1 MFINYV
7 SQDQI
12 KQILSK
18 NLLQKGMNSADQ
30 QPKKRKKQKK
40 NNSEIRKC
48 QDQKDEK
55 NFQDSNNQHIKSQ
68 DVSLKKFKPDEQEE
82 KIIRAYSQT
91 PQEKE
96 TEQNKI
102 EEPKKIQQ
110 NVNLSKNNENAIHEE
125 KKQKKK
131 SSEQH
136 TNKKLNT
143 NLSDIEKESHIQALN
158 MLQSS
163 PYSNKKQKNMIKNTL
178 FPILEAKQFERQNKH
193 RKLMPL
199 KESVNLLNN
208 NGSSYFQQLN
218 NSFRQS
224 IDIHGSNPSSVNSN
238 YKFINQ
244 YLQRPRSS
252 SQKVSPSRQQLQ
264 SGPVNPNKINYNT
277 LQDDISFYTQNSYR
291 NGVQIN
297 SFRSSS
303 QNMQS
308 EEKSLKTDYSQIIKN
323 KKILDQTLY
332 STQFKPYKNSQ
343 IVLNQFLQ
351 YQDILEK
358 QKNQD
363 SNQYSNQI
371 NFYDDQNQRPNK
383 YKIKIIRSSS
393 SKKQNDTKVST
404 IEKIYKRKVS
414 CILEQFSPNIK
425 KKQVNSPKSKQ
436 KKKIQQLA
444 AKDICLTQSQNSN
457 INGDQSQQTIAE
469 TSQNQN
475 K

>member
-1 MFINYV
+1 
-7 SQDQI
+7 
-12 KQILSK
+12 
-18 NLLQKGMNSADQ
+18 MNSADQ

-48 QDQKDEK
+48 SDQKDEQK
-55 NFQDSNNQHIKSQ
+55 GQDISNQHIKSQ

-82 KIIRAYSQT
+82 KIIRAYSQS

-96 TEQNKI
+96 TEQNNK
-102 EEPKKIQQ
+102 EETKKIQQ
-110 NVNLSKNNENAIHEE
+110 NASLSKNNENEAANEE
-125 KKQKKK
+125 KKQSKK

-136 TNKKLNT
+136 TYKKLNT

-163 PYSNKKQKNMIKNTL
+163 PYSDKKQKSMLKNTL

-199 KESVNLLNN
+199 KESVNLPNN
-208 NGSSYFQQLN
+208 NGSSYFQQLS
-218 NSFRQS
+218 NSYRQS
-224 IDIHGSNPSSVNSN
+224 IDINGSNPSSVNSN

-244 YLQRPRSS
+244 IQQRPRSS
-252 SQKVSPSRQQLQ
+252 SQKVSPSRQLQ

-277 LQDDISFYTQNSYR
+277 LQENISFYTQNSYR

-308 EEKSLKTDYSQIIKN
+308 EEKSLNTDYSQIIKN
-323 KKILDQTLY
+323 KKMLDQTLY

-343 IVLNQFLQ
+343 IILNQSLQ

-358 QKNQD
+358 QKNSD

-393 SKKQNDTKVST
+393 SKKQNDTKVSS

-414 CILEQFSPNIK
+414 CIIEQFSPNIK
-425 KKQVNSPKSKQ
+425 KKQINSPKSKQ

-457 INGDQSQQTIAE
+457 INGDQSLQTIAE
-469 TSQNQN
+469 TSQAQN

>member
-18 NLLQKGMNSADQ
+18 NLLPKGMNTTNQ
-30 QPKKRKKQKK
+30 QPKKKKNKKK

-48 QDQKDEK
+48 SDQKDEQK
-55 NFQDSNNQHIKSQ
+55 GQDNSNNQHIKSQ
-68 DVSLKKFKPDEQEE
+68 DVSLKKYKPDEQED
-82 KIIRAYSQT
+82 KIIRAYSQS
-91 PQEKE
+91 PQPKE
-96 TEQNKI
+96 NEQNTN
-102 EEPKKIQQ
+102 EEAKKIQE
-110 NVNLSKNNENAIHEE
+110 NISFSKNNENIANEE
-125 KKQKKK
+125 KKQTKR

-136 TNKKLNT
+136 INKKLNT
-143 NLSDIEKESHIQALN
+143 NLSDTEKESHIQALN

-163 PYSNKKQKNMIKNTL
+163 PYSDKKQKNMVKNTL

-199 KESVNLLNN
+199 KESVNQQNN
-208 NGSSYFQQLN
+208 NGSTYFQQLS

-224 IDIHGSNPSSVNSN
+224 IDINGSNPSSVNSN

-244 YLQRPRSS
+244 HLQRPRSS
-252 SQKVSPSRQQLQ
+252 SQKVSPSRQLQ

-277 LQDDISFYTQNSYR
+277 LQDNISFYTQNSYR

-308 EEKSLKTDYSQIIKN
+308 EEKSLNTDYSQIIKN
-323 KKILDQTLY
+323 RKMLDQTLY
-332 STQFKPYKNSQ
+332 STQYKPYKNSY
-343 IVLNQFLQ
+343 IVLNQSIQ
-351 YQDILEK
+351 YQDNLDRY
-358 QKNQD
+358 KNQD
-363 SNQYSNQI
+363 ANQNNNQI
-371 NFYDDQNQRPNK
+371 NFYDDQHQRPNK

-393 SKKQNDTKVST
+393 SKKQNDTKISS

-414 CILEQFSPNIK
+414 CILEQFSPNK
-425 KKQVNSPKSKQ
+425 KKQLNSPKSKQ

-444 AKDICLTQSQNSN
+444 AKDICITQSQNSN
-457 INGDQSQQTIAE
+457 INGDQSLQTIAE
-469 TSQNQN
+469 ASQTQN